1 MYLLK
6 VICKEERTVGKANR
20 GINVERII
28 GLKHLNIKI
37 KKKINKKEEE
47 KGKLHRTA
55 KGQCEDRPL

>member
-37 KKKINKKEEE
+37 KKK
-47 KGKLHRTA
+47 
-55 KGQCEDRPL
+55 